1 MNEKNYLIIS
11 YKQFLTLYVLLKN
24 IYEGWWFF
32 FSKKCTNTVCP
43 YTYSIDPL
51 DIKNRQNQA
60 KRFNICVILNAN
72 NV

>member
-32 FSKKCTNTVCP
+32 LAKSVPTQFVLTHIQLIP
-43 YTYSIDPL
+43 WILRIDK
-51 DIKNRQNQA
+51 IKQ
-60 KRFNICVILNAN
+60 KGLIFVSF
-72 NV
+72 

>member
-1 MNEKNYLIIS
+1 MRGD
-11 YKQFLTLYVLLKN
+11 FF
-24 IYEGWWFF
+24 FF

>member
-24 IYEGWWFF
+24 IYETWWFF
-32 FSKKCTNTVCP
+32 LGKKCTNTVCP